1 MDAEGLIIVAIVLAV
16 LGGMLL
22 GYALDRILGQLRNT
36 NEMLA
41 SILEKLKK

>member
-22 GYALDRILGQLRNT
+22 GYTLDRILGQLRNT